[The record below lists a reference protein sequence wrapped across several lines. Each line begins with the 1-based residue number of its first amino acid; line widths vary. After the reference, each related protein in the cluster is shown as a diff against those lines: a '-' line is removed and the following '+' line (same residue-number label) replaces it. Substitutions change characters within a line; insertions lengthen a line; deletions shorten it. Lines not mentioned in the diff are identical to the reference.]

1 MTPTKTEIIEKV
13 WKLFHQYGIK
23 SITMDDVSHE
33 LAISKKT
40 LYELFSDKWN
50 LVDQVVDRGIETQR
64 RLISEAKKDSPNA
77 IHEVFS
83 VFKVYLQMVKERFPS
98 FEYDLKK
105 YYPDI
110 AARLNKIKRKEIIE
124 NTLSNLQRGKD
135 EGLYREDLDAEI
147 ISRFNF
153 LIVDNLGKQELF
165 TMEEIYLEDFSTQMF
180 LYHLYGILNFKGIKY
195 LNENLDQ
202 LKITQ

>member
-1 MTPTKTEIIEKV
+1 MNPTNTEIIEKV

-33 LAISKKT
+33 LRISKKT
-40 LYELFSDKWN
+40 LYEHFSDKSK
-50 LVDQVVDRGIETQR
+50 LVEKVVDRGIENQR
-64 RLISEAKKDSPNA
+64 TRIAETKKDSENA
-77 IHEVFS
+77 IHEAFI

-110 AARLNKIKRKEIIE
+110 AAKLNKIKRKEIIE
-124 NTLSNLQRGKD
+124 NTLSNIMRGIN

-180 LYHLYGILNFKGIKY
+180 LYHLYGILNLKGIKY
-195 LNENLDQ
+195 LNENFDQ

>member
-1 MTPTKTEIIEKV
+1 MAPTNTEIIEKV

-33 LAISKKT
+33 LSISKKT

-50 LVDQVVDRGIETQR
+50 LVNQVVDRGIENQR
-64 RLISEAKKDSPNA
+64 RLITEAKKDSPNA

-83 VFKVYLQMVKERFPS
+83 VFKVYLQMVKGRFPS

-124 NTLSNLQRGKD
+124 NTLSNLERGKN
-135 EGLYREDLDAEI
+135 EGLYRENLNAEI

-153 LIVDNLGKQELF
+153 LIVDNLGKQDLF

-180 LYHLYGILNFKGIKY
+180 LYHLYGILNLKGIKY

>member
-1 MTPTKTEIIEKV
+1 MTPTNTEIIEKV

-50 LVDQVVDRGIETQR
+50 LVDQVVDRGIENQR
-64 RLISEAKKDSPNA
+64 ILISEAKKDSPNA

-180 LYHLYGILNFKGIKY
+180 LYHLYGILNLKGIKY

>member
-1 MTPTKTEIIEKV
+1 MNATNTEIIEKV
-13 WKLFHQYGIK
+13 WKLFHRYGIK

-33 LAISKKT
+33 LTISKKT
-40 LYELFSDKWN
+40 LYELFTDKSD
-50 LVDQVVDRGIETQR
+50 LVNQVVDRGIENQK
-64 RLISEAKKDSPNA
+64 RLIAEAKKDAQNA

-110 AARLNKIKRKEIIE
+110 ASQLNKIKRKEIIE
-124 NTLSNLQRGKD
+124 NTLSNIERGKS

-147 ISRFNF
+147 ISRFTF
-153 LIVDNLGKQELF
+153 LIVDNLGKQDLF
-165 TMEEIYLEDFSTQMF
+165 TTEEIYLEDFSTQMF
-180 LYHLYGILNFKGIKY
+180 LYHLYGILNLKGIKY
-195 LNENLDQ
+195 LNENLNQ